1 MSNSKELINVY
12 FDYTCPWVRQAGYWL
27 IHLEESDLVEITWK
41 PYLLEQQNSDNDE
54 GWFAWDQDLSTYVS
68 RGIWAHLGGIAA
80 RNISKEAGYE
90 YMKKLLHEKHVDRE
104 DVRSKDYIVDLAK
117 RIDIFSDSFSN
128 DLESKE
134 ALEIVAESHK
144 EAMGK
149 GIFGTPTIEFE
160 DGNSVFLKTFTPPE
174 SDSKKFYESLKVL
187 SYNNT
192 YFGELKK
199 PQPPW
204 PKQHSL

>member
-1 MSNSKELINVY
+1 MY
-12 FDYTCPWVRQAGYWL
+12 F
-27 IHLEESDLVEITWK
+27 IHD
-41 PYLLEQQNSDNDE
+41 
-54 GWFAWDQDLSTYVS
+54 A
-68 RGIWAHLGGIAA
+68 
-80 RNISKEAGYE
+80 
-90 YMKKLLHEKHVDRE
+90 
-104 DVRSKDYIVDLAK
+104 
-117 RIDIFSDSFSN
+117 N

-160 DGNSVFLKTFTPPE
+160 DGNSVFLKTFTPPV

-199 PQPPW
+199 P
-204 PKQHSL
+204 KVI